1 MMAADPAQEVREL
14 LVRID
19 ERVRAVQED
28 IREINDTR
36 RCHSHRERIRMLER
50 MIWGCAAG
58 ITGLGVR
65 LVYDVFR

>member
-1 MMAADPAQEVREL
+1 MTPAESAQEVREL

-36 RCHSHRERIRMLER
+36 RCHSHRERIRTLER
-50 MIWGCAAG
+50 MLWGCMACV
-58 ITGLGVR
+58 TGLGVR
-65 LVYDVFR
+65 LLYDVFR